1 MYTVTTLN
9 KIKIWEDRD
18 RNSTKYKFVFN
29 TESEGHLVSIII
41 EVVELLQ
48 PEPVYPIL
56 PHTNQAFVNE
66 HLENIEDT
74 IFERRVVAGYLYSFI
89 EKYIESKE
97 RTFNEQKIRPT
108 KKCQVRILED
118 GSIQLFDMND
128 NLISLSDILEERA

>member
-1 MYTVTTLN
+1 MYTVTTLK
-9 KIKIWEDRD
+9 KIKIWKDLD
-18 RNSTKYKFVFN
+18 QDSTKYKFVFN
-29 TESEGHLVSIII
+29 TESEDHLVSIII
-41 EVVELLQ
+41 EVLELLQ
-48 PEPVYPIL
+48 PEPAYSIL
-56 PHTNQAFVNE
+56 PHTNQTFVNE

-97 RTFNEQKIRPT
+97 RTFNKQKIRPT

-128 NLISLSDILEERA
+128 NSISLSDILEEKA